1 MKAAGRPDSAPG
13 QAIAFRSSDFLK
25 WADGVMEGVL
35 RKSPVGDALDF
46 LLKDF
51 FNWATRNSIY
61 PLHFGIMCCALEMAV
76 ASAPRFDAQ
85 RLGVIYRSSPRQ
97 CDVLLVNGPVSKK
110 LKPDLRRLY
119 DQMPSP
125 KWVIAMGEC
134 AISGGPF
141 WSSYS
146 IVPGVDQFI
155 PVDIYIPGCP
165 ARPEALIDG
174 FIKLQKIIK
183 DGKKGL
189 LTGR

>member
-1 MKAAGRPDSAPG
+1 MM
-13 QAIAFRSSDFLK
+13 FRSKDFLK
-25 WADGVMEGVL
+25 WSDETIEVVL
-35 RKSPVGDALDF
+35 KKTPVGGALDL

-85 RLGVIYRSSPRQ
+85 RMGVIYRSTPRQ

-110 LKPDLRRLY
+110 LKPVLRRLY
-119 DQMPSP
+119 DQMPGP

-141 WSSYS
+141 WESYNV
-146 IVPGVDQFI
+146 VPGVDAFI

-174 FIKLQKIIK
+174 FLKLQKMILENK
-183 DGKKGL
+183 RGL

>member
-1 MKAAGRPDSAPG
+1 MKSGEGEPSVG
-13 QAIAFRSSDFLK
+13 QVMVFRSKDFLK
-25 WADGVMEGVL
+25 WADGVMEGIL
-35 RKSPVGDALDF
+35 KKSPIGAGIDF
-46 LLKDF
+46 LTRDF

-85 RLGVIYRSSPRQ
+85 RFGVIYRSTPRQ
-97 CDVLLVNGPVSKK
+97 CDVLLVTGPVTKK
-110 LKPDLRRLY
+110 FQPGVRRLY
-119 DQMPSP
+119 DQMPGP

-141 WSSYS
+141 YDSYS
-146 IVPGVDQFI
+146 VVPGVDQFI

-174 FIKLQKIIK
+174 FIKLQKLIK
-183 DGKKGL
+183 DNKRGL
-189 LTGR
+189 LTGK

>member
-1 MKAAGRPDSAPG
+1 VG
-13 QAIAFRSSDFLK
+13 QVIAFRSKDFIK
-25 WADGVMEGVL
+25 WADNALEGIL
-35 RKSPVGDALDF
+35 RRSPIGTGIDLVT
-46 LLKDF
+46 KDF

-85 RLGVIYRSSPRQ
+85 RFGVIYRSTPRQ

-110 LKPDLRRLY
+110 LKPALRRLY
-119 DQMPSP
+119 DQMPGP

-141 WSSYS
+141 YNSYS
-146 IVPGVDQFI
+146 VVPGVDQFI

-183 DGKKGL
+183 DNKKGL
-189 LTGR
+189 LTGK